1 MELFPEKFKE
11 ESNNMGKNKEKEK
24 LGLRNQNPV
33 IPGELPLD
41 QLDTYL
47 KQLGEGRGEGQEERK
62 VEWSYAVKGIMPN
75 QSFMARL
82 KIGERTV
89 EGGGKSKHWAK
100 QSSVFLRLLLC
111 TSVVFVLMFTL
122 LS

>member
-11 ESNNMGKNKEKEK
+11 ESNIGKDKEK

-47 KQLGEGRGEGQEERK
+47 KQLGDGQEEQK
-62 VEWSYAVKGIMPN
+62 VEWNHAVKGIAPN

-89 EGGGKSKHWAK
+89 EGGGKTKHWAK
-100 QSSVFLRLLLC
+100 QSSVSQGSYC
-111 TSVVFVLMFTL
+111 APQ
-122 LS
+122 